1 MAESCAAG
9 GGSDA
14 LAVIADYTS
23 SNKFG

>member
-1 MAESCAAG
+1 MESCAAG

-14 LAVIADYTS
+14 LPVIADYTT